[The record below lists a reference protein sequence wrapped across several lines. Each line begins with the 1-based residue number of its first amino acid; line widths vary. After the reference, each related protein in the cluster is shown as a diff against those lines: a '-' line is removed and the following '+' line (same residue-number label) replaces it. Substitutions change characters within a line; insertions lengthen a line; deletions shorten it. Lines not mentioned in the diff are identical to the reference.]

1 MRRRLDFLLTGVYTG
16 GFLKDSSMA
25 FDGDPLRGLFFLLV
39 VLAVAAAGLIRLFA
53 WSMIRGLMAG
63 GWSTTQGR
71 VEFGSV
77 VEHRVRYVS
86 YFVATIYYSY
96 SVNNEYYS
104 GNFERAFLG
113 ESAANRFVNSM
124 KNHMI
129 FVRSNPN
136 DPEKSAILKQD
147 QPAGWPA

>member
-1 MRRRLDFLLTGVYTG
+1 MMNSAT
-16 GFLKDSSMA
+16 
-25 FDGDPLRGLFFLLV
+25 DGDPLSGLLFLLV
-39 VLAVAAAGLIRLFA
+39 VLAIAGAGLIRLFA
-53 WSMIRGLMAG
+53 WSLVKRLMAG

-104 GNFERAFLG
+104 GNFDRAFLREG
-113 ESAANRFVNSM
+113 SANRFVTSM
-124 KNHMI
+124 KDQMI
-129 FVRSNPN
+129 FLRSHPTR
-136 DPEKSAILKQD
+136 PEKSAVLKQD
-147 QPAGWPA
+147 QPGWAVGAGQ

>member
-1 MRRRLDFLLTGVYTG
+1 MALDG
-16 GFLKDSSMA
+16 
-25 FDGDPLRGLFFLLV
+25 PQRGLVFLALALV
-39 VLAVAAAGLIRLFA
+39 IAGAGLIRLFA
-53 WSMIRGLMAG
+53 WSMVRGLMAG
-63 GWSTTQGR
+63 GWSTAQGR

-96 SVNNEYYS
+96 SVNSEYYS
-104 GNFERAFLG
+104 GNFERAFLREG
-113 ESAANRFVNSM
+113 AADRFVNSI
-124 KNHMI
+124 KDQMI

>member
-1 MRRRLDFLLTGVYTG
+1 
-16 GFLKDSSMA
+16 MA
-25 FDGDPLRGLFFLLV
+25 FEGDPLRGLLFLLV
-39 VLAVAAAGLIRLFA
+39 VLAIAAAGLIRLFA
-53 WSMIRGLMAG
+53 WSMVRGLMAG

-71 VEFGSV
+71 VEIGNV

-96 SVNNEYYS
+96 YVNNEYYS
-104 GNFERAFLG
+104 GNFERVSLR

-124 KNHMI
+124 KDQMI

-136 DPEKSAILKQD
+136 HPERSAILKQD
-147 QPAGWPA
+147 QPAGWPT

>member
-1 MRRRLDFLLTGVYTG
+1 MTN
-16 GFLKDSSMA
+16 SAS
-25 FDGDPLRGLFFLLV
+25 DGSPLRGLLFLLV
-39 VLAVAAAGLIRLFA
+39 LVAIAAAGLIRLFA
-53 WSMIRGLMAG
+53 WSMVKRLMAG
-63 GWSTTQGR
+63 GWSTTHGR

-104 GNFERAFLG
+104 GNFERAFLR
-113 ESAANRFVNSM
+113 ETAADRFVNST
-124 KNHMI
+124 KDQMI

-136 DPEKSAILKQD
+136 HPEKSAILKQD